1 MCDGGRPLVG
11 CSFCGLWLEAKARLT
26 DAGKR
31 GPWRDG
37 LVCKTS
43 RRRIFSDEMVVE
55 RGRVDGGLY
64 LVSRRIDE
72 PI

>member
-1 MCDGGRPLVG
+1 MVG
-11 CSFCGLWLEAKARLT
+11 WSFCGLWLEAKARVT
-26 DAGKR
+26 DAASG

-43 RRRIFSDEMVVE
+43 RRRMLNDEMVVE
-55 RGRVDGGLY
+55 RERVVVGLY